1 MKRYLT
7 LILTFVALLTS
18 CNESDKRVIQAKTY
32 LILFDV
38 SLSVAKPETRLSY
51 RSAYQ
56 KIFTKIEAGDNILV
70 GYITDKSIN
79 QLELP
84 VAFRFESFIAT
95 SDNDITL
102 MNEKSK
108 YLSMINR
115 QKDSVNRIID
125 SILTKVKRKVEYTD
139 IFSSLNLA
147 EKLFGQYS
155 NTQKVLVIF
164 SDMEE
169 DNPEVQFDNTN
180 LSESRVKE
188 IIEKRRTDNL
198 LPNLTGVKVF
208 IVGANSVDYKKYE
221 QIETFWLK
229 FFKECNADIKKGNY
243 NSVLANFEL

>member
-1 MKRYLT
+1 MRRN
-7 LILTFVALLTS
+7 LILILSVFAFLTS
-18 CNESDKRVIQAKTY
+18 CTDSHNRVIQARTF

-56 KIFTKIEAGDNILV
+56 KIFAKIEPGDNFLV

-84 VAFRFESFIAT
+84 VTFRFESFNPT
-95 SDNDITL
+95 TDNDITL
-102 MNEKSK
+102 INEKSK
-108 YLSMINR
+108 YQSKINGK
-115 QKDSVNRIID
+115 KDSVNRIVD
-125 SILTKVKRKVEYTD
+125 SILTKVKRDVQYTD
-139 IFSSLNLA
+139 IFSSLKLA
-147 EKLFGQYS
+147 EKLFVQYS

-169 DNPEVQFDNTN
+169 DNPDIQFDNTN

-188 IIEKRRTDNL
+188 IIEKRRTNNL
-198 LPNLTGVKVF
+198 LPNLAGVKVF